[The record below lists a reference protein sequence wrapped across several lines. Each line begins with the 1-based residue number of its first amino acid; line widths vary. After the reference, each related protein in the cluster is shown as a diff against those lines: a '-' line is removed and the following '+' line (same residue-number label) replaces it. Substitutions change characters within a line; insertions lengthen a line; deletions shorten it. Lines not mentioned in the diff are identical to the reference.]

1 VTTHRQVRIADD
13 WTAEPARRADRGR
26 LRLARDPHGG
36 PKPGATRAAVT
47 PLDQVLESLERVGL
61 SASEVRIL
69 LAVLDRE
76 VTVSE
81 LAPMLGRPPAEIRL
95 TGERLYARGLL
106 RWRDDARSGE
116 TVLGTTGAGV
126 ATVRPLLTAVGIP
139 DGRRV
144 VKLVE

>member
-1 VTTHRQVRIADD
+1 VSALPAR
-13 WTAEPARRADRGR
+13 TAEPARRSDRGR
-26 LRLARDPHGG
+26 LRRARNPHAG
-36 PKPGATRAAVT
+36 PQPGAARAGAT
-47 PLDQVLESLERVGL
+47 PLDQVLESLERWRL
-61 SASEVRIL
+61 SASELRIL
-69 LAVLDRE
+69 LAVLDGD

-81 LAPMLGRPPAEIRL
+81 LASTLGRPRAEIRL